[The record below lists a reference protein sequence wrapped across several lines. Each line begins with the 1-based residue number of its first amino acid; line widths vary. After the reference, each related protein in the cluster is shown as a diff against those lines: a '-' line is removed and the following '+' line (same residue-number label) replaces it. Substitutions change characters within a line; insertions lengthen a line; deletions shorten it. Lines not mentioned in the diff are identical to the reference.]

1 MGKSPIPP
9 DPDKGTSLGAIP
21 KLKSSI
27 PVKMEIEQAAV
38 KRKARKSSN
47 DRLTPPSSPTA
58 SKRKVVAG
66 GETPPTPDYSVLVPE
81 PLSIPLPD
89 ERGSNA
95 IINCSMTSEETNT
108 IASST
113 APPRVRTYP
122 SDFAGPFY
130 VFFRSKGEKGKPL
143 NVLQITRDLKR
154 LFSAVT
160 LIEKVGNKVR
170 VSVGNAKQA
179 NEIAR
184 SELFLREWNVYVPS
198 RDVEVVGVVT
208 EESLTASDLQQGV
221 GVFKNSAL
229 PEVKILDCRQLSSV
243 SLKDGKKIY
252 SPSSSFRVTF
262 EGSTLPKYVSIGC
275 LRLPV
280 RLFVPRVWTCQ
291 NCQQLGHSTSY
302 CGNKARCTK
311 CGEDH
316 AADACQ
322 VSEQMCVYCK
332 QSPHELSSC
341 PVYRERTDKLKRS
354 LKGRS
359 RRSYAEMVK
368 KTLPV
373 ENIFAPLSEDE
384 GDEGEESGV
393 GAQSGGIWRNP
404 RASRRNRNAA
414 SLAFKDL
421 TKTPTGSAGVS
432 KPTRC
437 CDFDN
442 NNEFPA
448 LPRKQ
453 KMPGFSKSQSEN
465 PSSVAAK
472 TQFSAASR
480 EQSGNVFQTQFSSS
494 ESQTPSAPGLPFAN
508 VSGTHSGGLI
518 PFSELVESILLAFG
532 ASESTKALVRMF
544 IPTVKTLLQQ
554 LTANW
559 PILSMI
565 VSFDG

>member
-1 MGKSPIPP
+1 MSKSPTPP
-9 DPDKGTSLGAIP
+9 DPSKSKSLGAIP
-21 KLKSSI
+21 KLITHI
-27 PVKMEIEQAAV
+27 PIKMDVEQASS
-38 KRKARKSSN
+38 KRKAAKSN
-47 DRLTPPSSPTA
+47 DDSSTPPASPTA
-58 SKRKVVAG
+58 TKRKVAVR
-66 GETPPTPDYSVLVPE
+66 GETPPRTNNDESCLVPL
-81 PLSIPLPD
+81 PIPLPEAASGGQND
-89 ERGSNA
+89 ST
-95 IINCSMTSEETNT
+95 MSEN
-108 IASST
+108 ISASSVPHT
-113 APPRVRTYP
+113 RVRAYP
-122 SDFAGPFY
+122 SDFAGPFT
-130 VFFRSKGEKGKPL
+130 VFFRSKGKKL

-384 GDEGEESGV
+384 GDEGEENGV